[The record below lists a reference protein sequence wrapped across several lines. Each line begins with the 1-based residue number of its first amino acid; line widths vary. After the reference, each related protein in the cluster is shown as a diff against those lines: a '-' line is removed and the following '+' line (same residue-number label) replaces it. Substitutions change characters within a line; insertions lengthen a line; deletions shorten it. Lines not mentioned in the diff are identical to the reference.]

1 MIDQLIIEDK
11 ASFDDFGA
19 SVRERKI
26 NAPTK
31 KIIKETVP
39 FSNTTYDFTKI
50 NGEPYWEEGSVE
62 YIFEILADTPEE
74 LEEKKIAFSN
84 WIMLVQENKLYDPF
98 LKDYHFKATFAEID
112 FDDSEIEKS
121 TISVK
126 FTTYP
131 FKISNE
137 KKVYSFN
144 IGAGNEVTTVI
155 INDSSCKIVP
165 TIESTENITVKM
177 NDSTFGLSSGTTES
191 ENFEFET
198 GVVELTIKNTSEN
211 EATVVISFNERVL

>member
-19 SVRERKI
+19 SVRERKV

-39 FSNTTYDFTKI
+39 FSNITYDFTNI
-50 NGEPYWEEGSVE
+50 NGETYWEEGSLE

-74 LEEKKIAFSN
+74 LEEKKIAFNN
-84 WIMLVQENKLYDPF
+84 WIMLVQENKLYDPY
-98 LKDYHFKATFAEID
+98 LKDYHYIATFDSID
-112 FDDSEIEKS
+112 FDDSEVEKS

-126 FTTYP
+126 FSTYP

-137 KKVYSFN
+137 RKVYTFN
-144 IGAGNEVTTVI
+144 IGAGNEVTTAI

-165 TIESTENITVKM
+165 TIETNANITIKM
-177 NDSTFGLSSGTTES
+177 NDASYGIASGTTED
-191 ENFEFET
+191 EDFEFET
-198 GVVELTIKNTSEN
+198 GVVELTIQNTSE
-211 EATVVISFNERVL
+211 EAATVVISFSERVL

>member
-126 FTTYP
+126 FSTYP

-137 KKVYSFN
+137 RKVYSFN
-144 IGAGNEVTTVI
+144 IGAGNEVTTAI

-165 TIESTENITVKM
+165 TVETSENITVSM
-177 NDSTFGLSSGTTES
+177 DNSTFGLSAGITES

-211 EATVVISFNERVL
+211 DATVVISFDERVL